1 MMLLRA
7 NVLTLGFSGIRRDVI
22 ELLCEMLNRR
32 VHPVVPEK
40 GSVGASGDLAPLAHL
55 ALSVIGEGEVFFEG
69 QRMASAEALQRAK
82 LKPLELEAKEGLA
95 LLNGTQAMHAVGGL
109 ALLRAQRLARVA
121 DVSGAMSLEALKGTP
136 VAFDLRLQDA
146 RPHPG
151 QKAVAEHLL
160 SLMEDSEIRQSH
172 LTDDPRVQD
181 AYSLRCM
188 PQVHGAVRGALAH
201 CEDILLIESASATD
215 NPLVFAETGDV
226 ISGGNFHGAPL
237 AFAFDYAA
245 IAMTDLMSMSE
256 RRTDRLTNPDKSE
269 GLPAFLARRP
279 GVESGFM
286 IAHVAAASLVNEA
299 RVLAHPASID
309 NITTSG
315 GKEDHVSMGMT
326 SALKL
331 RSIVDL
337 AENLLAIELLAAA
350 EGLEHRRPLKAGRG
364 VERAFAAVRKIAPP
378 LTHDRPLSGDIAR
391 VAEAIRRGDFD
402 REERTDMSGKRII
415 HAPRGSERTC
425 KGWHQEAAMRMLMNN
440 LDPDVAENPDQLVV
454 YGGTGRAARSWEA
467 FDAIV
472 GSLRELENDETLL
485 VQSGKPVGKFRTH
498 DEAPRVLIAN
508 SNLVGQWNNYAE
520 FNRLERMGLTMYGQM
535 TAGSWIYIGSQGIV
549 QGTFETFAAAGRKHF
564 GGSLD
569 GKFVLTGGL
578 GGMGGAQPL
587 AATMNG
593 AVFLGVEVDPARIEK
608 RLKSGYCD
616 KIAWSLDEA
625 LKLIDQAR
633 KDRKSLSVGLVG
645 NCADVLPEIVKRGVV
660 PDVLTDQTSAHDAL
674 NGYVPHGMSLEDALA
689 LRRKNPDEYIERA
702 MHSMAVHVEAMLA
715 LQKKGAITFDYGNNI
730 RAQAQKAGV
739 KNAFDIPGFRS

>member
-1 MMLLRA
+1 MLEQIAAVAIGRESVAISRSTRPRIAASRKLIEQIVGRDEVVYGVNTGFGKLSDVRVAPDDLRQLQLNLVRSHACGIGEPLSEPEVRAMMLLRA
-7 NVLTLGFSGIRRDVI
+7 NVLASGLSGIRGEVI
-22 ELLCEMLNRR
+22 ELLCDMLNRG

-55 ALSVIGEGEVFFEG
+55 ALGVIGEGEAFFGGE
-69 QRMASAEALQRAK
+69 RISSAEALTRAQ
-82 LKPLELEAKEGLA
+82 LKPLQLEAKEGLA
-95 LLNGTQAMHAVGGL
+95 LLNGTQGMHAVGGL

-172 LTDDPRVQD
+172 LTDDPREQD

-201 CEDILLIESASATD
+201 CEDVLLIESASATD
-215 NPLVFAETGDV
+215 NPLVFAVAGGGDPGQGEV

-245 IAMTDLMSMSE
+245 IAIADLMSMSE
-256 RRTDRLTNPDKSE
+256 RRTDRLVNPDKSE
-269 GLPAFLARRP
+269 GLPAFLAQRP

-299 RVLAHPASID
+299 RVLAHPASVD

-337 AENLLAIELLAAA
+337 AENVLAIELLAAA

-378 LTHDRPLSGDIAR
+378 LTKDRALSSDIAR

-402 REERTDMSGKRII
+402 REE
-415 HAPRGSERTC
+415 E
-425 KGWHQEAAMRMLMNN
+425 
-440 LDPDVAENPDQLVV
+440 
-454 YGGTGRAARSWEA
+454 
-467 FDAIV
+467 
-472 GSLRELENDETLL
+472 
-485 VQSGKPVGKFRTH
+485 QS
-498 DEAPRVLIAN
+498 
-508 SNLVGQWNNYAE
+508 
-520 FNRLERMGLTMYGQM
+520 
-535 TAGSWIYIGSQGIV
+535 
-549 QGTFETFAAAGRKHF
+549 
-564 GGSLD
+564 
-569 GKFVLTGGL
+569 
-578 GGMGGAQPL
+578 
-587 AATMNG
+587 
-593 AVFLGVEVDPARIEK
+593 
-608 RLKSGYCD
+608 
-616 KIAWSLDEA
+616 
-625 LKLIDQAR
+625 
-633 KDRKSLSVGLVG
+633 
-645 NCADVLPEIVKRGVV
+645 
-660 PDVLTDQTSAHDAL
+660 
-674 NGYVPHGMSLEDALA
+674 
-689 LRRKNPDEYIERA
+689 
-702 MHSMAVHVEAMLA
+702 
-715 LQKKGAITFDYGNNI
+715 
-730 RAQAQKAGV
+730 
-739 KNAFDIPGFRS
+739 